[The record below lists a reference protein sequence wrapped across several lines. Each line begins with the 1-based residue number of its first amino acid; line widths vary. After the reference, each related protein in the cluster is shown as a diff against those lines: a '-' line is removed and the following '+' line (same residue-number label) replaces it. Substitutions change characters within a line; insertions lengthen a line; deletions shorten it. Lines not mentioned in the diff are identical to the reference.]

1 MGRPKKNPSQL
12 RLGQAIRARRSE
24 LGMSLADLARGLGIA
39 TSSLSKLEN
48 GLTPVTF
55 ERLETISRL
64 LDVDLAALLA
74 GAAGRRAAAQDVQ
87 AQSLR
92 REDFGA
98 RRAITRAGE
107 AAPVEGGVYTLEF
120 HAADLLEK
128 RCQPMVAQVHC
139 TDIGDYGPLTRHEGE
154 EFNLIISGALEFHSD
169 VYAPVTL
176 RAGDS
181 IYFDAEMGHA
191 HIRIGEEPC
200 TLVAMIMPRQ
210 GKVEHNFSLAPEVR
224 RGAGEEPPQ
233 AATGPG
239 LRV

>member
-1 MGRPKKNPSQL
+1 MGKPKRNPSQL
-12 RLGQAIRARRSE
+12 RLGQTIRARRSE

-92 REDFGA
+92 REDFGT

-191 HIRIGEEPC
+191 HIRISEEPC

-210 GKVEHNFSLAPEVR
+210 GKVEHNLSPALEMR

-233 AATGPG
+233 AASGPR